1 MKMQIVISKF
11 ALFFLLSLTIYTLK
25 AQVVEQ
31 WSRRYNGPANKIDL
45 LTTMIVDDQGN
56 IYIAGR
62 SDGINTNQDFCIIK
76 YSSSGNKDLVLRF
89 DGEISSW
96 DEIYNIAVDE
106 SGNIYATGI
115 SHYSAM
121 IIKYNSNGTL
131 LWNIE
136 KNNGT
141 GKCIRVNQS
150 GDLLVGINKTT
161 GDGSEILIDK
171 ISPAG
176 KELWSSTIRQDSI
189 YGDELIDMQ
198 IDRFGNIYI
207 TGQTHNQD
215 WEDEFIF
222 SDIITVKLNSD
233 GIEMWRKTY
242 SATSQ
247 SDDIPFKLCLDS
259 RCNIIIGARTNT
271 NPSGFIV
278 LKYSENG
285 DTVWTKIYN
294 GQYCE
299 DIATDITVDSD
310 DNIIITGYSF
320 TADEDFNI
328 LTVKYDSSGNE
339 LWAVQYNGPGNT
351 RDFAFSLTSDSL
363 NNVYITGGSRHGS
376 SGIDTCITV
385 KYDQDGNEIWSVSY
399 SDSLGLSS
407 CGKYISLDNCGDVI
421 IAANSIG
428 NDSGWDFLTIKYCQ
442 NRLDIFNNIQ
452 TESRLYL
459 YNYPNPFN
467 PITTIVY
474 NLDKETDV
482 SVQIYDLLGKQIT
495 QLINDRQLPGFYKIQ
510 WNGKDQYGNLLP
522 SGIYF
527 CLLKTTTQIQSKKL
541 IFLR

>member
-1 MKMQIVISKF
+1 MQIVISKF

-121 IIKYNSNGTL
+121 IIKYNSSGTL

-176 KELWSSTIRQDSI
+176 TEIWSSTIRQDSI

-198 IDRFGNIYI
+198 IDRFGNIYL

-233 GIEMWRKTY
+233 GSEMWRKTY

-247 SDDIPFKLCLDS
+247 SDDIPLKLCLDS
-259 RCNIIIGARTNT
+259 RGNIIIGARTNT

-285 DTVWTKIYN
+285 DTVWTRIYN

-407 CGKYISLDNCGDVI
+407 CGKYISLDNCGDII

-442 NRLDIFNNIQ
+442 NKLDIFNNIQ
-452 TESRLYL
+452 IESRLYL

-495 QLINDRQLPGFYKIQ
+495 QLVNDRQLPGFYKIQ